1 MQFRV
6 GKQRHARQQLPTT
19 LSKSFRRL
27 KASDVPSDATERFVL
42 MAFDKTG
49 AMPQLWEMQEVATD
63 TPAGDGIVQIK
74 MDGGTRTLRRAATVF
89 EDTTTF
95 FAASGTWEKWHLI
108 SAGPANTPI
117 YHPMHI
123 HLMNFQVV
131 DRRAVDGSG
140 LDLCAGRTTK
150 PLTLGAAIPVAPEE
164 SGWKDTITVTANS
177 LVTVAGR
184 LADQTGK
191 VMYHCHILSHEDE
204 GMMRP
209 FVIMPPA
216 VHAIHAMSMGMNTAM
231 TMGTGMQ
238 HGKDEHSGMTM

>member
-27 KASDVPSDATERFVL
+27 KAFDVPSDATERFVL

-49 AMPQLWEMQEVATD
+49 AMPRLWEMQEVATD
-63 TPAGDGIVQIK
+63 TPAGDGIAQIK

-108 SAGPANTPI
+108 SAGPANTAI

-131 DRRAVDGSG
+131 GRWTAQVPTSLPDGRRSRSPSVPRYPSHPRSP
-140 LDLCAGRTTK
+140 AGRT
-150 PLTLGAAIPVAPEE
+150 PSP
-164 SGWKDTITVTANS
+164 
-177 LVTVAGR
+177 
-184 LADQTGK
+184 
-191 VMYHCHILSHEDE
+191 
-204 GMMRP
+204 
-209 FVIMPPA
+209 
-216 VHAIHAMSMGMNTAM
+216 
-231 TMGTGMQ
+231 
-238 HGKDEHSGMTM
+238 